1 MSWKKFL
8 KNMIL
13 MTSQQKTETNWPN
26 LWLEQIARNQQMN
39 GQLQV
44 ESLRYEELIDD
55 WLEFTVLEAGQ
66 RGPALKS
73 RLVGCTDK
81 KKKTSQSRI
90 SESGRWSQ
98 LFQGYG
104 ETLFHQSCS
113 GCVLLEIFS
122 IYPSKAKKH

>member
-1 MSWKKFL
+1 
-8 KNMIL
+8 

-66 RGPALKS
+66 RGPALTS

-81 KKKTSQSRI
+81 YKRPLNR
-90 SESGRWSQ
+90 ESLRAEDGVNFFRDTVRPYFIKVAQGVSFWRF
-98 LFQGYG
+98 FQFTRARRKNIEMVKWIGK
-104 ETLFHQSCS
+104 F
-113 GCVLLEIFS
+113 
-122 IYPSKAKKH
+122 